1 LVKFFINI
9 FNLTILAQ
17 LLKTKS
23 QVLKMMKKPLQDSL
37 KFHFILVLFLS
48 FSFSGNAQKSELS
61 VEKIMQDPQWMGNFP
76 STIQWS
82 ADSETIYFDYN
93 PEKNTSDSLYKIE
106 LKNTSKI
113 KKVSLKEERK
123 IIPSYGDFNKAR
135 SEKVY
140 AQHGDLILYKAK
152 SGETTQLLDLS
163 EAIQNPKFLANEDK
177 ISFIAGNNAF
187 IYDSKNGSIKQLTSI
202 KKGKAKE
209 DKEEDLSDKDSW
221 IRDENLALLE
231 VVNQRKTEKE
241 NKEAYNEAT
250 AREETFKFYLEDR
263 SLSSLQISPNAEFAT
278 FKLITREDA
287 ENTNVPNYVDES
299 GYTVDLPTRSKVGDN
314 ETKVALGIY
323 NFKKDTVYLLDTS
336 KLPGISDLP
345 DYTADYP
352 DREWEDKEREV
363 VPTTVYFS
371 PNGKTAVANVRS
383 KDNKDRWIAEIDLKT
398 GDLKSLDRQRDE
410 AWIAGPGIGY
420 TFYGGGTMGW
430 LPDNKH
436 IYFQSEETGYSHLY
450 LLNVAN
456 GNKKQLTKGDFE
468 VFDPKLSNNKK
479 SWFLTTSKVGPG
491 ERHFY
496 KMPVMGGKMEKL
508 TKMEGNNKVYLS
520 PNEKQM
526 ALLYSKSNQPWELF
540 LKKTR
545 ANAEAKQ
552 LTKGQSEA
560 FSNYDWREPEYI
572 KFKAEDGAMVP
583 ARLYKPKAE
592 AKNDAAVV
600 FVHGA
605 GYLQNAHKWWSL
617 YFREYMFH
625 NLLTDLGYTV
635 IDIDYR
641 GSAGYGR
648 DWRTGIYRHMGG
660 KDLSDQ
666 VDGVKY
672 LVENYNI
679 DPEKVGIY
687 GGSYGGF
694 ITLMGMFTEAETFKA
709 GAALRSVTDWAHYN
723 HGYTSNI
730 LNEPAKD
737 PIAYRR
743 SSPIYFAEGLQG
755 DLLIAHGMVDVNVH
769 FQDVVRLSQR
779 LIELG
784 KEDWEMALY
793 PVEDHGFVEPS
804 SWTDEYRRIL
814 ELFNE
819 SLLNQ

>member
-1 LVKFFINI
+1 
-9 FNLTILAQ
+9 
-17 LLKTKS
+17 
-23 QVLKMMKKPLQDSL
+23 MKKHLPNPLKF
-37 KFHFILVLFLS
+37 KFHFLFLTLIG
-48 FSFSGNAQKSELS
+48 FSFIGISQTSKLS
-61 VEKIMQDPQWMGNFP
+61 VEKIMQDPNWMGTFP
-76 STIQWS
+76 SNVKWS

-93 PEKNTSDSLYKIE
+93 PEKNTKDSLYKID
-106 LKNTSKI
+106 LSNTSKI
-113 KKVSLKEERK
+113 SKVSLEEERK
-123 IIPSYGDFNKAR
+123 LISRYGDFNKDR
-135 SEKVY
+135 SKKIFSKKGNLVIY
-140 AQHGDLILYKAK
+140 DVK

-163 EAIQNPKFLANEDK
+163 ESISNAEFMADENK
-177 ISFIAGNNAF
+177 ISFTLGDNAF
-187 IYDSKNGSIKQLTSI
+187 IYNRKAGSIKQLTNI
-202 KKGKAKE
+202 KSGKAKE
-209 DKEEDLSDKDSW
+209 EKEEKISDKDAW
-221 IRDENLALLE
+221 VRDENLELLE
-231 VVNQRKTEKE
+231 VVNQRKTEEE
-241 NKEAYNEAT
+241 NEAAYREAT
-250 AREETFKFYLEDR
+250 AEEETFTFYLEDR
-263 SLSSLQISPNAEFAT
+263 NLSSLQVSPNAKFAT
-278 FKLITREDA
+278 FKLITRESG

-299 GYTVDLPTRSKVGDN
+299 GYTVNLPARSKVGEN
-314 ETKVALGIY
+314 QTKVELAIY
-323 NFKKDTVYLLDTS
+323 NFEKDTVYNIKTDE
-336 KLPGISDLP
+336 LPGITDLP
-345 DYTADYP
+345 DYVKDYP
-352 DREWEDKEREV
+352 DKEWEETDREV

-371 PNGKTAVANVRS
+371 ENGEHAVVNIRS
-383 KDNKDRWIAEIDLKT
+383 KDNKDRWIAKINLET
-398 GDLKSLDRQRDE
+398 GELNTLDRQRDE

-420 TFYGGGTMGW
+420 TFYGGEDMGW

-450 LLNVAN
+450 LLDVSS
-456 GNKKQLTKGDFE
+456 GNKKALTEGDFE
-468 VFDPKLSNNKK
+468 VFDPELSNNKK
-479 SWFLTTSKVGPG
+479 HWFLTTSEVGPG

-508 TKMEGNNKVYLS
+508 TQMEGNNDVYLS
-520 PNEKQM
+520 PDEKNM
-526 ALLYSKSNQPWELF
+526 AILHSYSNKPWELY
-540 LKKTR
+540 LKKTK

-552 LTKGQSEA
+552 LTEGQSEA
-560 FSNYDWREPEYI
+560 FSNYEWREPELI
-572 KFKAEDGAMVP
+572 EFEAEDGAMVP
-583 ARLYKPKAE
+583 ARLYKPE
-592 AKNDAAVV
+592 ADVKNNAAVV

-605 GYLQNAHKWWSL
+605 GYLQNAHKWWSS

-666 VDGVKY
+666 VDGVEY
-672 LVENYNI
+672 LIENHGIN
-679 DPEKVGIY
+679 PEKVGIY

-694 ITLMGMFTEAETFKA
+694 ITLMGMFTEPETFKA

-730 LNEPAKD
+730 LNEPAAD

-743 SSPIYFAEGLQG
+743 SSPIYFAEGLEG

-784 KEDWEMALY
+784 KEDWEMAIY

-819 SLLNQ
+819 SLLD